1 MEWDLK
7 ISRAQ
12 MYATKEVL
20 NIMEHYFWNPW
31 FQEGAQ
37 HLAVSRCRIWRRC
50 LAEVACIEMI
60 DWFVTNRRDG
70 SSVSANERT
79 DRDRFWPIRGL
90 QQSSRVPLCDAWLE
104 AFNIVT
110 SGSRNRHEPAAINP
124 VKMKLCHLAHCDD
137 ILITNLLKLIC
148 LFSPGMGTTIGLSS
162 TIDFCNEF

>member
-7 ISRAQ
+7 ISGAQ

-20 NIMEHYFWNPW
+20 NIMEEHYFWNPW

-79 DRDRFWPIRGL
+79 DRDRCWPIRRL

-110 SGSRNRHEPAAINP
+110 SGSRNRHEPEAINR
-124 VKMKLCHLAHCDD
+124 VKMD
-137 ILITNLLKLIC
+137 LIC
-148 LFSPGMGTTIGLSS
+148 SIWYFYHKPVEAHLFVLARHGHHNRTKLYHRLLQ
-162 TIDFCNEF
+162 

>member
-1 MEWDLK
+1 
-7 ISRAQ
+7 

-70 SSVSANERT
+70 SVVPANERT
-79 DRDRFWPIRGL
+79 DLDRCWPIRRRE
-90 QQSSRVPLCDAWLE
+90 QSSRVPLCDAWLE
-104 AFNIVT
+104 ALNILT
-110 SGSRNRHEPAAINP
+110 SRDHGTAMNLQQLIASRWISGCLLNLKFLSQTCWSSSVCSRPAWAP
-124 VKMKLCHLAHCDD
+124 QPD
-137 ILITNLLKLIC
+137 
-148 LFSPGMGTTIGLSS
+148 
-162 TIDFCNEF
+162 

>member
-1 MEWDLK
+1 MEWDFK
-7 ISRAQ
+7 ISGAQ

-70 SSVSANERT
+70 SDVPANETRDL
-79 DRDRFWPIRGL
+79 DRCWPIRRL
-90 QQSSRVPLCDAWLE
+90 EQSSRVPLCDAWLE
-104 AFNIVT
+104 AFNILT
-110 SGSRNRHEPAAINP
+110 SRDHGTAMNLQQLIASRWISAVRLIWYFYHKPVEAHLFVLARHGHHNRT
-124 VKMKLCHLAHCDD
+124 KLYHR
-137 ILITNLLKLIC
+137 LL
-148 LFSPGMGTTIGLSS
+148 
-162 TIDFCNEF
+162 